1 MIKRLLYFILFVTIS
16 SNVFGQNQ
24 VRVLAELDS
33 TRILLGDHLKLNLRI
48 VNADGVSNPSS
59 DLSGL
64 DKAEGV
70 EVVSPGVWDTLNVR
84 GRRCLQQEV
93 LITSFD
99 SGYYYIP
106 QLPITYTQNGR
117 QQTQSTPQLAF
128 MVNTISTNPEAIAP
142 IKPIIE
148 EPISFVEDILPYLL
162 GLLLL
167 GLLAYG
173 VYYYLQK
180 RKKEEAPPPPEI
192 IIPPHE
198 VALSKFNALKDKQLW
213 QKGEVK
219 QYQSELTYIVREYI
233 ENRYNVQ
240 ALESTSD
247 EIIRDLKKDTD
258 ISEAHRTQLREM
270 FTMADLVKFAKAEPP
285 VDVNQKLMDYAED
298 FVIKTKKKII
308 EIEPTESENTEV

>member
-1 MIKRLLYFILFVTIS
+1 MIKRLLFFILLITLSGNLFA
-16 SNVFGQNQ
+16 QNQ

-33 TRILLGDHLKLNLRI
+33 TRILLGDQLKLTLRI
-48 VNADGVSNPSS
+48 INSDGVRNPVS

-70 EVVSPGVWDTLNVR
+70 EIVSPGVWDSLIVR
-84 GRRCLQQEV
+84 DRKSLKQEI

-106 QLPITYTQNGR
+106 QLPITYTLNGV
-117 QQTQSTPQLAF
+117 QKTQSTSQLAF

-142 IKPIIE
+142 IKAIIE
-148 EPISFVEDILPYLL
+148 EPISFVEDVLPYLL
-162 GLLLL
+162 GLLLI
-167 GLLAYG
+167 GLIAYG
-173 VYYYLQK
+173 IYYYLQK

-198 VALSKFNALKDKQLW
+198 LALSKFKALKDKGLW
-213 QKGEVK
+213 QRGEVK
-219 QYQSELTYIVREYI
+219 EYQSELTYIVREYI
-233 ENRYNVQ
+233 ENRYDVQ

-247 EIIRDLKKDTD
+247 EIIRDLKKNTD

-285 VDVNQKLMDYAED
+285 EDVNQKLMTYAED
-298 FVIKTKKKII
+298 FVDKTKKIVV
-308 EIEPTESENTEV
+308 ETTATESENTEV